1 MILDNLLRTINAYMS
16 EMFTTFGGA
25 SQEYMTA
32 LRQIRENLPDALIH
46 KAIRQGLDYIGIN
59 PTKPLQFSR
68 SKAVLDM
75 LENFG
80 TEILEI
86 RKEQRETGTAK
97 TQAQKYYDEQ
107 KLINPDKPVSIE
119 ELKRQVDER
128 TYFNNNVN
136 DWYKAIDNSVILSE
150 DEKQSIK
157 YGAVSYQDLHENYW
171 DANYRHDLQE
181 RAKALIE
188 KAKQRTKAGHTV
200 GPQPKSMQGVGA
212 DLNKIIK

>member
-1 MILDNLLRTINAYMS
+1 MILDNLLRTINTYMS

-25 SQEYMTA
+25 SQEYMHA
-32 LRQIRENLPDALIH
+32 VRQIREAMPDEVL
-46 KAIRQGLDYIGIN
+46 KKTIRQGLNYVGAS
-59 PTKPLQFSR
+59 PTEPMQFSR
-68 SKAVLDM
+68 GKAALDI
-75 LENFG
+75 LENFS
-80 TEILEI
+80 TDISQL